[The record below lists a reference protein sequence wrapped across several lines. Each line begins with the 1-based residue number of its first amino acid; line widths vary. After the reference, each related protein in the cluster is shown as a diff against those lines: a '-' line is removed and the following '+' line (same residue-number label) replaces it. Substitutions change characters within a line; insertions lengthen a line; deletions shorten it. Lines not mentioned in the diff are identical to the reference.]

1 MLCTRWDTIPS
12 RPLLR
17 SGGRFF
23 MVVGV
28 VVSFGTADRVLGQT
42 SIPSSQVAARDIR
55 AFQPGVG
62 VDWACRAVYVD
73 GQVVLRA
80 GLLEFLACF
89 AGKEH
94 ESIVRLEASATH
106 IYMAL
111 GLVGL
116 ESGHPPRWDERR
128 GRFGPPTGDLV
139 DVSIEWEIDG
149 DRRSAAGFQWLR
161 ECAYERTPI
170 DRPWVF
176 AGSRRLGDGTLSADR
191 SGEGIAVVDKPN
203 SLLAL
208 SRNHVSHDVELWA
221 EAKTAAIPPINTRVR
236 VILRPARAR
245 EYDVRVDFR
254 GAAFVDG
261 RFVQPEDLADLIN
274 LARRLSVDYVQP
286 IRLEGTLRSD
296 AAGLRRVLLR
306 AEVSP
311 EGFRFISR
319 CSADSTIR
327 SLSSWMAIRGFAAP

>member
-1 MLCTRWDTIPS
+1 VLCTRCDTIPL

-17 SGGRFF
+17 GSGRFF

-28 VVSFGTADRVLGQT
+28 AASFGTADDVLGQT
-42 SIPSSQVAARDIR
+42 SIPSSQAAARDIR

-62 VDWACRAVYVD
+62 IDWASRAVYVD
-73 GQVVLRA
+73 GRVVLRA

-106 IYMAL
+106 IYTAL

-116 ESGHPPRWDERR
+116 EPGHPPRWDEQR

-161 ECAYERTPI
+161 ECEYERTPI

-176 AGSRRLGDGTLSADR
+176 AGSRRLGDGTLSADH
-191 SGEGIAVVDKPN
+191 SGEGIAVVDQPN

-208 SRNHVSHDVELWA
+208 SRNHVSHDAELWA
-221 EAKTAAIPPINTRVR
+221 EANTAAIPPVNTRVR
-236 VILRPARAR
+236 VVLQPARAR
-245 EYDVRVDFR
+245 AYEVRVDFR
-254 GAAFVDG
+254 GAAFADG
-261 RFVQPEDLADLIN
+261 RFVPPEDLADLIK
-274 LARRLSVDYVQP
+274 LARHVSADYVQP

-296 AAGLRRVLLR
+296 AAALRGALLR
-306 AEVSP
+306 AGVSP
-311 EGFRFISR
+311 EGFRFIWR
-319 CSADSTIR
+319 CSDESTIR
-327 SLSSWMAIRGFAAP
+327 ALSP